1 MGDKNPKKP
10 YIKQNK
16 KHENYEK
23 NLKLQLE
30 SFRKDLDVMLTS
42 VIPNQLS
49 LVRMYLWFNASVFG
63 GLIAIFANQLKYLY
77 AYEMQNIIFYIFF
90 FVASCIFLIIGCW
103 SSLLAIRKAKSRIF
117 PQDMRQE
124 LSDIKTNSLEHVNG
138 LNRLISATLD
148 AKNENQ
154 KIIEQT
160 AQVLVKSYRYIQISF
175 ILAIIFGIFTLYLN
189 LMKGG
194 ENMADDKDSKPV
206 AMTGTTKP
214 IDIRAN
220 SVTIITE
227 SVKPHTESKDKP
239 QQESEKS
246 EKKDK

>member
-16 KHENYEK
+16 NHENYEK

-30 SFRKDLDVMLTS
+30 SFRKDLDVMLAS

-49 LVRMYLWFNASVFG
+49 LVRMYLWFNATIFG
-63 GLIAIFANQLKYLY
+63 GIVAIFANQLKHIHIYDMYAILY
-77 AYEMQNIIFYIFF
+77 VVCFITSC
-90 FVASCIFLIIGCW
+90 ASLIRGCW
-103 SSLLAIRKAKSRIF
+103 SALLAIRKAKSRIF

-124 LSDIKTNSLEHVNG
+124 LQAIKTNSLEHING
-138 LNRLISATLD
+138 INHLISATLD

-160 AQVLVKSYRYIQISF
+160 AQVLVKSYRYIRISL
-175 ILAIIFGIFTLYLN
+175 ILAIIFGTFTLYLN
-189 LMKGG
+189 LVKGG
-194 ENMADDKDSKPV
+194 VNMADDKDSKPV

-227 SVKPHTESKDKP
+227 SVKPHTESKDKQP
-239 QQESEKS
+239 QQKS
-246 EKKDK
+246 DKKDK

>member
-16 KHENYEK
+16 NHENYEK

-30 SFRKDLDVMLTS
+30 SFRKDLDVMLAS

-77 AYEMQNIIFYIFF
+77 AYEMQYIIFYIFF

-194 ENMADDKDSKPV
+194 VNMADNKDSKPI
-206 AMTGTTKP
+206 AMTGTTRP
-214 IDIRAN
+214 TDLIAN
-220 SVTIITE
+220 SMKISTE
-227 SVKPHTESKDKP
+227 DYKVKSHTESKDKQP
-239 QQESEKS
+239 QQKS
-246 EKKDK
+246 DKKDK

>member
-16 KHENYEK
+16 NHENYEK

-30 SFRKDLDVMLTS
+30 SFRKDLDVMLAS

-49 LVRMYLWFNASVFG
+49 LVRMYLWFNATIFG
-63 GLIAIFANQLKYLY
+63 GIVAIFANQLKHIHIYDMYAILY
-77 AYEMQNIIFYIFF
+77 VVCFITSC
-90 FVASCIFLIIGCW
+90 ASLIRGCW
-103 SSLLAIRKAKSRIF
+103 SALLAIRKAKSRIF

-124 LSDIKTNSLEHVNG
+124 LQAIKTNSLEHVNG
-138 LNRLISATLD
+138 INHLISATLD

-189 LMKGG
+189 LVKGG
-194 ENMADDKDSKPV
+194 VNMADDKDSKPI
-206 AMTGTTKP
+206 AMTGTTQPEKL
-214 IDIRAN
+214 IAN
-220 SVTIITE
+220 SMEITTE
-227 SVKPHTESKDKP
+227 SVKPHTESKDKQP
-239 QQESEKS
+239 QQKS
-246 EKKDK
+246 DKKDK

>member
-1 MGDKNPKKP
+1 MDNKESQKP
-10 YIKQNK
+10 DTEQNQNY
-16 KHENYEK
+16 ENYEK

-30 SFRKDLDVMLTS
+30 SSRKDLDIMLTS

-49 LVRMYLWFNASVFG
+49 LVRMYLWFNASLFG
-63 GLIAIFANQLKYLY
+63 GLVAIFANQLKYLY
-77 AYEMQNIIFYIFF
+77 AYEMQNIIFYILFF
-90 FVASCIFLIIGCW
+90 AASCTSLIIGCW
-103 SSLLAIRKAKSRIF
+103 SALLAIRKAKSRIF
-117 PQDMRQE
+117 PQDMCQE

-175 ILAIIFGIFTLYLN
+175 ILAIIFGVFTLYLN

-194 ENMADDKDSKPV
+194 ENMADDEDSKPV
-206 AMTGTTKP
+206 AITGTTTP

-220 SVTIITE
+220 NITIATE
-227 SVKPHTESKDKP
+227 DEKTQPLTENKDKP
-239 QQESEKS
+239 QQESEK
-246 EKKDK
+246 KDK